1 MRSRWGSIYD
11 SKQVHRLDDG
21 SISVPFGTKP
31 QTIYISLLEKVV
43 YLELDT
49 SPELDIKGVKI
60 YQSMIGA
67 TQWVVSQGRL
77 DVATGVV
84 TL

>member
-1 MRSRWGSIYD
+1 
-11 SKQVHRLDDG
+11 
-21 SISVPFGTKP
+21 VPFGTKP